1 MAWMYILKCADN
13 SYYVGSTKNLEL
25 RLLQHQEGIG
35 AKYTSKRLPIELV
48 YCEEYDRIVDAYSHE
63 KQVQNWSRAKRKALI
78 NGKTELLPAL
88 AKKKFKKNPL
98 VSIYP
103 SKIIRDYIS
112 ASSVTARPPINT
124 KKGTHMP
131 HYPPEPFRI
140 KMVEP
145 IRLISAES
153 REARL
158 KEAGY
163 NVFAIKA
170 EDIFID
176 MLTDSGTGAMSQ
188 EQWAAIM
195 RGDESYAGARSFHRL
210 KAAVDD
216 IFGFKYFVPTHQGRA
231 AENILS
237 ACLVKPGNYVPSNM
251 HFDTTDA
258 NIRARGGRP
267 TNLVIE
273 EAFDVAN
280 PHPFKGNM
288 DIAKLKAFIEQT
300 GTENIPFGMITVTNN
315 AGGGQPVSMENL
327 KAVAEVYR
335 SYNLPFFIDSA
346 RYAENAYFIKL
357 REKGYENRSVVEIAR
372 EMFSLADGMTM
383 SAKKDAIVNIGGL
396 LCLNDESLFQHIKN
410 ELILREGFP
419 TYGGLAGRD
428 LDAMAV
434 GLYEGLD
441 ESYLSYRLAQTAYL
455 AARINKAGIPTI
467 QPAGGH
473 AVYLDAHAVLPH
485 IPQAEFPG
493 QALAVEL
500 YREGAIRG
508 VEIGSVMFAYPD
520 PDTGKMVFPK
530 LELLRLAIPRR
541 TYTQTHMDY
550 VADSLAR
557 IKDRASKVRGYKF
570 TYAPELLR
578 HFTARFEPL

>member
-1 MAWMYILKCADN
+1 M
-13 SYYVGSTKNLEL
+13 
-25 RLLQHQEGIG
+25 
-35 AKYTSKRLPIELV
+35 
-48 YCEEYDRIVDAYSHE
+48 
-63 KQVQNWSRAKRKALI
+63 
-78 NGKTELLPAL
+78 
-88 AKKKFKKNPL
+88 
-98 VSIYP
+98 
-103 SKIIRDYIS
+103 
-112 ASSVTARPPINT
+112 
-124 KKGTHMP
+124 

-140 KMVEP
+140 KVTEP
-145 IRLISAES
+145 IRLISSKE
-153 REARL
+153 REAKL
-158 KEAGY
+158 IEAGY
-163 NVFAIKA
+163 NLFLMNA

-176 MLTDSGTGAMSQ
+176 LLTDSGTGAMSQ

-210 KAAVDD
+210 KDAVED

-237 ACLVKPGNYVPSNM
+237 AVLVRPGQYVPSNM

-267 TNLVIE
+267 ANIVIN
-273 EAFDVAN
+273 EAFDPAN
-280 PHPFKGNM
+280 PHPFKGNI
-288 DIAKLKAFIEQT
+288 DIHKLRLFIEKI
-300 GTENIPFGMITVTNN
+300 GAANIPFGMITVTNN

-327 KAVAEVYR
+327 KAVADIYHEHGI
-335 SYNLPFFIDSA
+335 PFFIDAA
-346 RYAENAYFIKL
+346 RYAENCYFIKE
-357 REKGYENRSVVEIAR
+357 REPGYGCKSVKEIAR
-372 EMFSLADGMTM
+372 EMFALADGMTM
-383 SAKKDAIVNIGGL
+383 SAKKDALVNIGGL
-396 LCLNDESLFQHIKN
+396 LCLNDEKLFENIKN

-441 ESYLSYRLAQTAYL
+441 ESYLAYRLGQTAYL
-455 AARINKAGIPTI
+455 AGRLNEAGIPTI

-473 AVYLDAHAVLPH
+473 GVYINAGEIFPH
-485 IPQAEFPG
+485 IPNYEFPA

-500 YREGAIRG
+500 YREAGVRG
-508 VEIGSVMFAYPD
+508 VEIGSVMFACLDPETQVWHYP
-520 PDTGKMVFPK
+520 M
-530 LELLRLAIPRR
+530 LELLRLALPRR
-541 TYTQTHMDY
+541 TYTQSHLDY

-557 IKDRASKVRGYKF
+557 IKGRAESARGLRF

>member
-1 MAWMYILKCADN
+1 M
-13 SYYVGSTKNLEL
+13 
-25 RLLQHQEGIG
+25 
-35 AKYTSKRLPIELV
+35 
-48 YCEEYDRIVDAYSHE
+48 
-63 KQVQNWSRAKRKALI
+63 
-78 NGKTELLPAL
+78 
-88 AKKKFKKNPL
+88 
-98 VSIYP
+98 
-103 SKIIRDYIS
+103 
-112 ASSVTARPPINT
+112 
-124 KKGTHMP
+124 

-140 KMVEP
+140 KVTEP
-145 IRLISAES
+145 IRLISPGA
-153 REARL
+153 REAAL
-158 KEAGY
+158 KDAGY
-163 NVFAIKA
+163 NLFAVKA

-176 MLTDSGTGAMSQ
+176 LLTDSGTGAMSQ
-188 EQWAAIM
+188 EQWAALM

-210 KAAVDD
+210 KAAVED
-216 IFGFKYFVPTHQGRA
+216 IFGFQFFVPTHQGRA

-237 ACLVKPGNYVPSNM
+237 ACLVKPGMYIPSNM

-267 TNLVIE
+267 TNLVID
-273 EAFDVAN
+273 EAFDPAQ

-288 DIAKLKAFIEQT
+288 DIAKLRAFIQKVGVEK
-300 GTENIPFGMITVTNN
+300 IPFGMVTVTNN

-327 KAVAEVYR
+327 KSIAEVYHEHR
-335 SYNLPFFIDSA
+335 IPFFIDAA
-346 RYAENAYFIKL
+346 RYAENCFFI
-357 REKGYENRSVVEIAR
+357 RERERGYESKSVKEIAR
-372 EMFSLADGMTM
+372 EMFALADGMCM

-396 LCLNDESLFQHIKN
+396 LCVNDETLFERVKN

-441 ESYLSYRLAQTAYL
+441 ESYLAYRLAQTAYL
-455 AARINKAGIPTI
+455 AARLNQADIPTI

-473 AVYLDAHAVLPH
+473 AVYIDARAVLPH
-485 IPQAEFPG
+485 IPQQEFPA
-493 QALAVEL
+493 QALCVEL

-508 VEIGSVMFAYPD
+508 VEIGSVMFAHPD
-520 PDTGKMVFPK
+520 PDSGKMIYPK

-541 TYTQTHMDY
+541 TYTQSHLDY
-550 VADSLAR
+550 VADCAAK
-557 IKDRASKVRGYKF
+557 IKSRAEEVRGYKF

>member
-1 MAWMYILKCADN
+1 ML
-13 SYYVGSTKNLEL
+13 T
-25 RLLQHQEGIG
+25 
-35 AKYTSKRLPIELV
+35 
-48 YCEEYDRIVDAYSHE
+48 
-63 KQVQNWSRAKRKALI
+63 
-78 NGKTELLPAL
+78 
-88 AKKKFKKNPL
+88 
-98 VSIYP
+98 
-103 SKIIRDYIS
+103 
-112 ASSVTARPPINT
+112 
-124 KKGTHMP
+124 
-131 HYPPEPFRI
+131 YPPEPFRI
-140 KMVEP
+140 KAVES
-145 IRLISAES
+145 IRLIPCEE
-153 REARL
+153 REAKL

-163 NVFAIKA
+163 NLFSLKA

-176 MLTDSGTGAMSQ
+176 LLTDSGTGAMSA

-195 RGDESYAGARSFHRL
+195 RGDESYAGARSYQRL
-210 KAAVDD
+210 KSAVDD
-216 IFGFKYFVPTHQGRA
+216 IFGLKYFVPTHQGRA

-237 ACLVKPGNYVPSNM
+237 ACLVKPGQWVPSNM

-267 TNLVIE
+267 ANLVID
-273 EAFDVAN
+273 EAHDPAN

-288 DIAKLKAFIEQT
+288 DLAKLKAFIAKYGREQ
-300 GTENIPFGMITVTNN
+300 IPFGMITVTNN

-327 KAVAEVYR
+327 KAVADLYHA
-335 SYNLPFFIDSA
+335 NGIPFYIDAA
-346 RYAENAYFIKL
+346 RYAENCYFIKQ
-357 REKGYENRSVVEIAR
+357 REPGYESKSVKEIAH
-372 EMFSLADGMTM
+372 EMFAIADGFCM

-396 LCLNDESLFQHIKN
+396 LATNDEAVFNNIRN

-441 ESYLSYRLAQTAYL
+441 EAYLAYRIAQTAYL
-455 AARINKAGIPTI
+455 AARINEAGIPTI

-473 AVYLDAHAVLPH
+473 AVYVVANEILPH
-485 IPQAEFPG
+485 IPNYEFPA
-493 QALAVEL
+493 QSLAVEL

-508 VEIGSVMFAYPD
+508 CEIGSVMFACLDPEDNTWHYPA
-520 PDTGKMVFPK
+520 

-550 VADSLAR
+550 VADTLCK
-557 IKDRASKVRGYKF
+557 IKSRASELRGYQF
-570 TYAPELLR
+570 TYAPDMLR